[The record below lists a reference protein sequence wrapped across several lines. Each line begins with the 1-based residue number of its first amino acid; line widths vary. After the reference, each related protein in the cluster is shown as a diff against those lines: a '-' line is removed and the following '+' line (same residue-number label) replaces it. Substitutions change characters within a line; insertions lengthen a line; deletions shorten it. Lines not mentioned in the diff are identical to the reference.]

1 MRHRPQEAMGAQL
14 GIGYISQLCTD
25 RFLLYYYSYICPPKK
40 KGEGGGSQSTVA
52 GTYFKSRWWE
62 AIVLHLCETL
72 GRHHQALS
80 DRRCGCLAVAVVTQ
94 WLLVDAITHQVV
106 YPGLQLH
113 FHSATETIVCS
124 LSSNRIK
131 AGG

>member
-1 MRHRPQEAMGAQL
+1 MHNSVLDIYHSYAQTVFYCITIVIYAPQ
-14 GIGYISQLCTD
+14 
-25 RFLLYYYSYICPPKK
+25 KK
-40 KGEGGGSQSTVA
+40 RGRGGGSQSTVA